1 MHIVECP
8 HCRRK
13 FKVPSPVA
21 DKRMKCGRCGQLFV
35 GSSVDSPEPAV
46 QAAPSPTAGGTAL
59 AQTPERPKRTNTSTL
74 LLAGCFLGVAG
85 TILLGVL
92 AYYKLTHPRVIVKT
106 ETGQVKLDNT
116 MPMGRA
122 RRMMAAGRSEGQQQS
137 GESQPAG
144 QAASRPGTPD
154 GRGEATV
161 QQVESDPKL
170 SVTQTIVSAGPV
182 GDITY
187 VCGRVLSAYEVA
199 LQSIT
204 FTVYVDGKRG
214 PERRYAYVP
223 AGGSI
228 DYSICLGSERLDDA
242 TVKVAAACRPAGEDL
257 VIWSIP
263 SREVMRSGTLADG
276 SVVWTGV
283 TRNPSTVSVQNVKIY
298 CDYFADD
305 GVQAGSAIGALVQ
318 PDKIGRGQSAA
329 FRIACSDLGAE
340 AASRL
345 VARVVANKY

>member
-46 QAAPSPTAGGTAL
+46 QAAPAPTADGSAFE
-59 AQTPERPKRTNTSTL
+59 QTPERPKRSNTSTL
-74 LLAGCFLGVAG
+74 LLVGCFVGVAG

-92 AYYKLTHPRVIVKT
+92 AYYKLTHPRVILKS
-106 ETGQVKLDNT
+106 ETGQVKLDET
-116 MPMGRA
+116 MPMRRA
-122 RRMMAAGRSEGQQQS
+122 RRVMAPGRSDGQQPAS
-137 GESQPAG
+137 PLEPAG
-144 QAASRPGTPD
+144 QATA
-154 GRGEATV
+154 
-161 QQVESDPKL
+161 QHVESDPKL
-170 SVTQTIVSAGPV
+170 SVTQTMVSAGAV

-187 VCGRVLSAYEVA
+187 VCGRAVSAYEVA

-204 FTVYVDGKRG
+204 FTVYVDGRRG
-214 PERRYAYVP
+214 PARRYAYVP

-242 TVKVAAACRPAGEDL
+242 RVKVVAACKPAGEDL

-263 SREVMRSGTLADG
+263 PREVMRSAVLADG
-276 SVVWTGV
+276 GVVWTGV

-318 PDKIGRGQSAA
+318 PDKIGRGKSAA
-329 FRIACSDLGAE
+329 FRIVSSDLGAE